1 MNIVRHSAPSDR
13 PASKLSLYAGVAVVS
28 IVISLS
34 AQAEEKTMSRSS
46 NPPVLSH
53 ANVQTVAP
61 ALEKYMQ
68 GPLADLWKRPA
79 LVPRDRSIATIA
91 ALIARNQTI
100 EMPYYFNLALDNG
113 VKPSELS
120 EIITHLAF
128 YSGWSNA
135 MSAVA
140 VAQDVFAERKIG
152 TDQLPAATP
161 EPLPL
166 DEKAE
171 AERAERVG
179 QQFGTAV
186 PGIVQYTTSVLFRD
200 LWLRPDLAPRAR
212 SLVTG
217 SALIASGQV
226 AQIPYHLNR
235 AMDNGLTQA
244 QAAEVVTHL
253 AFYVGGRMPCRHC
266 RLQRTFSR
274 SARISG
280 RSRIGERA

>member
-13 PASKLSLYAGVAVVS
+13 PASKLSLYAAVVVVS

-79 LVPRDRSIATIA
+79 LAPRDRSIATIA

-186 PGIVQYTTSVLFRD
+186 PGIVQYTTDVLFRD
-200 LWLRPDLAPRAR
+200 LWLRPDLAPRDR
-212 SLVTG
+212 SLVTV

-244 QAAEVVTHL
+244 QAGEVITHL
-253 AFYVGGRMPCRHC
+253 AFYVGWPNA
-266 RLQRTFSR
+266 FSALPVAKDVFEKR
-274 SARISG
+274 PK
-280 RSRIGERA
+280 

>member
-1 MNIVRHSAPSDR
+1 MKLMALMIVALFLISTTWAQGPHTQTGRKSEPMQTMNDI
-13 PASKLSLYAGVAVVS
+13 
-28 IVISLS
+28 
-34 AQAEEKTMSRSS
+34 TM
-46 NPPVLSH
+46 
-53 ANVQTVAP
+53 VAP
-61 ALEKYMQ
+61 ALEKYGQ
-68 GPLADLWKRPA
+68 GPLADLWKRPG
-79 LVPRDRSIATIA
+79 LTSRDRSIVTVA

-171 AERAERVG
+171 AE
-179 QQFGTAV
+179 
-186 PGIVQYTTSVLFRD
+186 
-200 LWLRPDLAPRAR
+200 
-212 SLVTG
+212 
-217 SALIASGQV
+217 
-226 AQIPYHLNR
+226 
-235 AMDNGLTQA
+235 
-244 QAAEVVTHL
+244 
-253 AFYVGGRMPCRHC
+253 
-266 RLQRTFSR
+266 
-274 SARISG
+274 
-280 RSRIGERA
+280 